1 MKKLKLF
8 LAAALMLC
16 SAGAWAQTDVTS
28 TYLTNA
34 DFSQGTPVTVGVCTY
49 AADKSKN
56 GTEYANLVPVDGW
69 TAVSSADGKAGGL
82 FAIGGGAWLGGSGFT
97 APATDSDGNTGVNV
111 LGIVTCWGAS
121 VQYTQNLK
129 SALPAGTYT
138 LVLAA
143 YNSGAGQNDVNA
155 NYIGF
160 VEEGGTTHYATTKKY
175 NSNTWKYEFITFTL
189 SAETSGYVSLGYKS
203 TNTGSGNMPH
213 LFISGLQLFD
223 GEVDAAA
230 YEAAKEA
237 ARNAKE
243 LAANKEKLAGS
254 SPTNPSADLLVNGS
268 FDTANSG
275 WTLDNMKYQAN
286 QERPT
291 RYVEQ
296 WNGSALSGSG
306 SASQT
311 VKNIPAGAYILT
323 GTVNAQL
330 QSDQS
335 LEITG
340 TSIQVNST
348 SVVTS
353 GVWKDYTVNYVLE
366 NDGDISVSFGF
377 DNTNANWVSADGF
390 SLVYLGEY
398 VATTG
403 ITADDVEVEQAKTVE
418 IGAAIAPANASYPT
432 LSYASADESVATVD
446 ANGVVT
452 GVVSGSTTITIT
464 SAEATKVIN
473 VTVTAPTYVPESI
486 ELSQTAFEFD
496 SKNYTAQLVASVL
509 PTAATQSVVF
519 TTSDASVATVDAEGN
534 ITGVSTGTAIITVTS
549 SLDAT
554 VSATAN
560 VTVSFPEYAPVA
572 TTIVLNGAEK
582 TITTIGDNL
591 IKNGAFEYPDAYTGW
606 TVGTGAKMAAAQF
619 TVEEEGGNHYI
630 QSVLHNGSNSA
641 GSLRQAWPIEA
652 GKKYVFG
659 FKIKNVSGSQVN
671 NNEWFRVSLC
681 NANPTAGDGT
691 IVTPYPSYNGEW
703 TDYSVVV
710 DNTEST
716 FTFVQAHFRWLGENG
731 EHTAFDDFFLSEIT
745 DITTVG
751 NVQYA
756 LDAIPTANIGDGV
769 FQYSQADIDATGAN
783 ALVDGVATVSDVE
796 AAYNAL
802 KALKLNA
809 PAPTQAYNLVFNC
822 EGHSATGNA
831 LTLIPNPAQTQGL
844 YGLKYLA
851 LANTNLAQA
860 FYFVHTTGN
869 KYKIYAVDAE
879 GNDRYITTQAEGYGT
894 TWYDGIRT
902 IDDASKAMEI
912 EIRPNGEG
920 LYLLWNTGANK
931 AIAHNGNDNNDMFT
945 NNTANFQFAETTK
958 PSIAINT
965 TAAGWGTTI
974 LPFAV
979 ASLPSGVKAYSVS
992 ELSGSSL
999 TLVEVTE
1006 LEANKPYIIE
1016 GAWDETLTGDA
1027 QGTALTYTEG
1037 LLTGTYVDYTT
1048 VGGEYVMQKQGDKVG
1063 FFQVGTEDT
1072 DAKPVVRANRAYLT
1086 TSSPVKAFFFEDAA
1100 DAIKGVFDGVA
1111 AGEIYDLAGRKVQNM
1126 QKGNVYIVN
1135 GKKVIVK

>member
-1 MKKLKLF
+1 MKQKLLN
-8 LAAALMLC
+8 LAAALLLC
-16 SAGAWAQTDVTS
+16 SASASAQTDVTS

-34 DFSQGTPVTVGVCTY
+34 DFSQGTPITVGTCTY
-49 AADKSKN
+49 NKDKATN
-56 GTEYANLVPVDGW
+56 GTDYAQLVPVAGW
-69 TAVSSADGKAGGL
+69 DIPANGDARAGGL
-82 FAIGGGAWLGGSGFT
+82 IAFGSGVWIGGPGYI
-97 APATDSDGNTGVNV
+97 APATNSDGDAEGNILGLVGV
-111 LGIVTCWGAS
+111 WGGTA
-121 VQYTQNLK
+121 QYTQNVTL
-129 SALPAGTYT
+129 SAGTYT
-138 LVLAA
+138 LVLGVYNSVGGTTAFTKNLIGFIE
-143 YNSGAGQNDVNA
+143 NSGAEHLA
-155 NYIGF
+155 STKNYA
-160 VEEGGTTHYATTKKY
+160 V
-175 NSNTWKYEFITFTL
+175 NTWKYEFITFTL
-189 SAETSGYVSLGYKS
+189 AAETAGKISLGYQGS
-203 TNTGSGNMPH
+203 NVGSGSAQH
-213 LFISGLQLFD
+213 LFLSGIQLFD

-268 FDTANSG
+268 FDTQDSG
-275 WTLDNMKYQAN
+275 WTLNNMKYQVN

-353 GVWKDYTVNYVLE
+353 GAWKDYTVNYVLE
-366 NDGDISVSFGF
+366 NDGDISVSFSY
-377 DNTNANWVSADGF
+377 DNTNANWVSVDGF
-390 SLVYLGEY
+390 SLVYVGEY

-403 ITADDVEVEQAKTVE
+403 ITAEDVEVEQAKTVE
-418 IGAAIAPANASYPT
+418 IGAAIAPANASYPA

-446 ANGVVT
+446 ASGVVT
-452 GVVSGSTTITIT
+452 GVASGSTTITIT

-496 SKNYTAQLVASVL
+496 SENYTAQLVASVL
-509 PTAATQSVVF
+509 PAAAAQSVEF

-534 ITGVSTGTAIITVTS
+534 ITGVSTGTATITVTS

-560 VTVSFPEYAPVA
+560 VNVSFPEYAPEA
-572 TTIVLNGAEK
+572 TTVVLNGAEK
-582 TITTIGDNL
+582 TITTIGGNL

-619 TVEEEGGNHYI
+619 TVEEEESNHYI
-630 QSVLHNGSNSA
+630 QSVLHNGSDKA

-659 FKIKNVSGSQVN
+659 FKLKNVSGSQVN
-671 NNEWFRVSLC
+671 NNEWIRVSLC
-681 NANPTAGDGT
+681 NANPTSGDGT
-691 IVTPYPSYNGEW
+691 IVTPYPSYNGDW

-710 DNTEST
+710 DNTESD
-716 FTFVQAHFRWLGENG
+716 FTFVQAHFRWLGADG

-756 LDAIPTANIGDGV
+756 LDAIPTTNIGEGV
-769 FQYSQADIDATGAN
+769 FQYKQADIDATGAT
-783 ALVDGVATVSDVE
+783 ALVDGVATVTDVE
-796 AAYNAL
+796 TAYNAL
-802 KALKLNA
+802 KNLELNA
-809 PAPTQAYNLVFNC
+809 PDATQPYNLVFNC

-831 LTLIPNPAQTQGL
+831 LTLIPNPSQTQGY

-851 LANTNLAQA
+851 PANTNLAQA

-869 KYKIYAVDAE
+869 KYKVYTVDAE
-879 GNDRYITTQAEGYGT
+879 GKDRYITTQAEGYGT

-920 LYLLWNTGANK
+920 LYLLWNLGANK
-931 AIAHNGNDNNDMFT
+931 PIAHNGNDNNDMFT
-945 NNTANFQFAETTK
+945 NNTANFQFTETTK
-958 PSIAINT
+958 PSITINT
-965 TAAGWGTTI
+965 TAAGWGTVM

-979 ASLPSGVKAYSVS
+979 ASLPTDVKAYTCAAIN
-992 ELSGSSL
+992 GQTL
-999 TLVEVTE
+999 TLTE
-1006 LEANKPYIIE
+1006 ATALEANKPYIIE
-1016 GAWDETLTGDA
+1016 GAWDEIVSGDA
-1027 QGTALTYTEG
+1027 QGTALEYTDG
-1037 LLTGTYVDYTT
+1037 LLTGTYAQIAAPDGSYIL
-1048 VGGEYVMQKQGDKVG
+1048 QKQDETVG
-1063 FFQVGTEDT
+1063 FFQVDNSVAHPFVPE
-1072 DAKPVVRANRAYLT
+1072 NRAYLT
-1086 TSSPVKAFFFEDAA
+1086 APSSGVKAFFLGGNA
-1100 DAIKGVFDGVA
+1100 DAIQSVFTKVA
-1111 AGEIYDLAGRKVQNM
+1111 AGEIYDLAGRKVQKM
-1126 QKGNVYIVN
+1126 QKGGVYIID
-1135 GKKVIVK
+1135 GKKVSVK